1 MSDLSVPTLI
11 AFVSYIAVVMAI
23 GFVAYLKT
31 NNATDYFLGGR
42 RLTPAVS
49 AISASASDMSGWVL
63 LGLPG
68 YAYVAGLESVWIV
81 MGLVLG
87 VAANWL
93 LMAKRLRVYSHQ
105 LDDALTIPS
114 YLQRRFASKMPWLRI
129 IASASILFFFLFYV
143 ASGLIAGGKLF
154 SQAFAVDYHWAVII
168 SVILIMLYTLFGGF
182 LAVSWTDV
190 FQALLM
196 LLAISAVPIVA
207 LMQFEGNVVAQ
218 INLKN
223 PQLLNMFSDIKGDNL
238 GLVMIISSM
247 GWGLGYFGQPHILAR
262 FKALGNTADSN
273 VAALIGISWSLVCY
287 SLAVVLGIVG
297 LAYLGDPLA
306 DPEKV
311 FMALVTVIFH
321 PVIAGILLAAIL
333 AAIMSTVDSQLLAC
347 SSTLAEDIFPLLHK
361 KSLHKK
367 LLNKKQPNANLR
379 LKVGRY
385 SVIFLSLMALL
396 FALNPDNTVLG
407 VVSYAWAGLG
417 ASLGPVMLTSLYW
430 RSMTDTSAVVGILV
444 GGGAVIV
451 WSKLDGGIFDFY
463 ALVPAFLL
471 SLIAIFLCNLIPKI
485 KPNKTTVEQFDKMLN
500 LL

>member
-11 AFVSYIAVVMAI
+11 AFVSYIAIVMAI

-31 NNATDYFLGGR
+31 KNASDYFLGGR

-68 YAYVAGLESVWIV
+68 YAYLVGLESVWIV
-81 MGLVLG
+81 IGLVLG

-93 LMAKRLRVYSHQ
+93 LMARRLRVYSHQ

-114 YLQRRFASKMPWLRI
+114 YLQRRFAGNTPWLRI
-129 IASASILFFFLFYV
+129 IASVCILFFFIFYV

-154 SQAFAVDYHWAVII
+154 SQAFTVDYHWAVII
-168 SVILIMLYTLFGGF
+168 SVILIMVYTLFGGF

-196 LLAISAVPIVA
+196 LLAISAVPIVV
-207 LMQFEGNVVAQ
+207 LMQIEGDVIAQ

-223 PQLLNMFSDIKGDNL
+223 SQLLDMFSDIKGGDL
-238 GLVMIISSM
+238 GLVMIVSSM
-247 GWGLGYFGQPHILAR
+247 GWGLGYFGQPHVLAR
-262 FKALGNTADSN
+262 FKALGNATDSN
-273 VAALIGISWSLVCY
+273 VAAFIGITWSLVCY
-287 SLAVVLGIVG
+287 CLAILLGICG
-297 LAYLGDPLA
+297 IAFLGDPLA

-347 SSTLAEDIFPLLHK
+347 SSTLAEDIFPMLNN
-361 KSLHKK
+361 K
-367 LLNKKQPNANLR
+367 LLNKKLPNKKKPNANLR
-379 LKVGRY
+379 LKVGRC
-385 SVIFLSLMALL
+385 SVIFLSLIALL
-396 FALNPDNTVLG
+396 IALNPESTVLG

-430 RSMTDTSAVVGILV
+430 RTMTDTSALMGILV
-444 GGGAVIV
+444 GAGAVIL
-451 WSKLDGGIFDFY
+451 WSQIEGGIFDLY
-463 ALVPAFLL
+463 ALVPAFVL
-471 SLIAIFLCNLIPKI
+471 SLTAIFLCNLVPKI
-485 KPNKTTVEQFDKMLN
+485 KPKKTAVEQFEKMLKM
-500 LL
+500 L

>member
-11 AFVSYIAVVMAI
+11 AFVSYIAIVMAI

-31 NNATDYFLGGR
+31 NNVSDYFLGGR

-68 YAYVAGLESVWIV
+68 YAYIAGLESVWIV
-81 MGLVLG
+81 IGLVLG

-93 LMAKRLRVYSHQ
+93 LMARRLRVYSHQ

-114 YLQRRFASKMPWLRI
+114 YLQRRFAGNTPWLRI
-129 IASASILFFFLFYV
+129 IASVSILFFFLFYV

-154 SQAFAVDYHWAVII
+154 SQAFTVDYHWAVII
-168 SVILIMLYTLFGGF
+168 SVILIMVYTLFGGF

-196 LLAISAVPIVA
+196 LLAISAVPIVV
-207 LMQFEGNVVAQ
+207 LMQIEGDVIAQ

-223 PQLLNMFSDIKGDNL
+223 PQLLDMFSDIKGGDL
-238 GLVMIISSM
+238 GLVMIVSSM
-247 GWGLGYFGQPHILAR
+247 GWGLGYFGQPHVLAR
-262 FKALGNTADSN
+262 FKALGNAANSN
-273 VAALIGISWSLVCY
+273 VAAFIGITWSLVCY
-287 SLAVVLGIVG
+287 SLAILLGICG
-297 LAYLGDPLA
+297 IAYFGNPLA

-311 FMALVTVIFH
+311 FMALVTVIFN

-347 SSTLAEDIFPLLHK
+347 SSTLAEDLFPMLN
-361 KSLHKK
+361 KK
-367 LLNKKQPNANLR
+367 LLNKKKPDANLR
-379 LKVGRY
+379 LKVGRC
-385 SVIFLSLMALL
+385 SVIFLSLIALL
-396 FALNPDNTVLG
+396 IALNPESTVLG

-430 RSMTDTSAVVGILV
+430 RTMTGTSALMGILV

-451 WSKLDGGIFDFY
+451 WSRIDGGIFDYY
-463 ALVPAFLL
+463 ALVPAFIL
-471 SLIAIFLCNLIPKI
+471 SLMAIFLCNLVPKI
-485 KPNKTTVEQFDKMLN
+485 KSKKTAVEQFDKMLK